1 MQEEEEEEEVYKEI
15 DYLNYYSVSNK
26 GNVKNHFNGIVFK
39 PQINRDGYKTIN
51 INSIKKLFKVHR
63 LVAEAFI
70 PNPENKPC
78 IDHIDNDRSNNRVE
92 NLRWCTFKENNY
104 NMSIPKNNKSGY
116 KGVSFDKKS
125 NKWIAR
131 IGINNKTYHL
141 GSFSNKEDA
150 IKARQSKANE
160 LFGDFVHSSERVVN
174 LNIDIPK
181 NTKLNINIKV
191 KEDEELKEL
200 EEEFI
205 KLIT

>member
-1 MQEEEEEEEVYKEI
+1 MQEEEVYKEI
-15 DYLNYYSVSNK
+15 DFLNYYSVSNK

-63 LVAEAFI
+63 LVAHAFI

-78 IDHIDNDRSNNRVE
+78 IDHIDNDRTNNRVE
-92 NLRWCTFKENNY
+92 NLRWCSFSENSFNS
-104 NMSIPKNNKSGY
+104 SIPKNNKSGH
-116 KGVSFDKKS
+116 KGVHWSERDKR
-125 NKWIAR
+125 WIAQ
-131 IGINNKTYHL
+131 IKHNNKTHNL
-141 GSFSNKEDA
+141 GRFTNKEDA
-150 IKARQSKANE
+150 IFARQKKANE
-160 LFGDFVHSSERVVN
+160 LFKEFTHSSERVVT

-191 KEDEELKEL
+191 KEDEELKQL

-205 KLIT
+205 KLIK

>member
-1 MQEEEEEEEVYKEI
+1 
-15 DYLNYYSVSNK
+15 
-26 GNVKNHFNGIVFK
+26 
-39 PQINRDGYKTIN
+39 
-51 INSIKKLFKVHR
+51 VHR

-150 IKARQSKANE
+150 IFARQKKANE
-160 LFGDFVHSSERVVN
+160 LFKEFTHSSERVVT

-200 EEEFI
+200 EEQFI
-205 KLIT
+205 KLIK